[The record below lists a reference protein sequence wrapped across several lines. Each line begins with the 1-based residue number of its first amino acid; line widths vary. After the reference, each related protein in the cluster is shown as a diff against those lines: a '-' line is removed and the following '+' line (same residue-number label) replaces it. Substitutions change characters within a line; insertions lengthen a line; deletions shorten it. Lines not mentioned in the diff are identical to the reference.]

1 MYTLCKANYIDEC
14 GNLSLGSNRHWRW
27 LCKNGRASK
36 AESPRAFSVAGTLLG
51 ALGKARSINFLQE
64 FMLEMYSWLLLWNFP
79 GRETSIKVSVWG
91 KSLFSEH
98 THIRPSSCNISDSYG
113 HTYFSLLVPQP
124 SSLNTIPMVTEQVNE
139 AAPFPHHTHWSSG
152 PRHRADREGGTCR
165 SSASLNSSLVQEVV
179 MPPRMGLNPW
189 EKMGGS
195 KRIDPCLPFPP
206 PPPSSPHTD
215 CFKGAARAYLAP
227 LWGQAIH
234 RICYPWG
241 SGQLSC
247 TSLCV
252 CLPPFPCLTSCFPS
266 LLLSWD

>member
-1 MYTLCKANYIDEC
+1 
-14 GNLSLGSNRHWRW
+14 
-27 LCKNGRASK
+27 
-36 AESPRAFSVAGTLLG
+36 
-51 ALGKARSINFLQE
+51 
-64 FMLEMYSWLLLWNFP
+64 MYSWLLLWNFP

-165 SSASLNSSLVQEVV
+165 SSASLNSFLVQEVV

-189 EKMGGS
+189 EKMRGS
-195 KRIDPCLPFPP
+195 KRIDPRLPFPP
-206 PPPSSPHTD
+206 PPPSSLHRTVS
-215 CFKGAARAYLAP
+215 KVQQELTWP
-227 LWGQAIH
+227 LCEAKQSIGFVIQEVVANSVAH
-234 RICYPWG
+234 P
-241 SGQLSC
+241 
-247 TSLCV
+247 CV
-252 CLPPFPCLTSCFPS
+252 FVFPPS
-266 LLLSWD
+266 LASLLVFLHFYYPGIKLSSKMLGC